1 MRLFAALAAVG
12 VLGALWFGWTWWE
25 AGHGDLQRFAQT
37 RDEVLRQGEQ
47 RLVVLN
53 TLDHREPEE
62 VQRAWRATATGR
74 LLDQLT
80 RDHDA
85 YVQDIGAAKT
95 VTAVTVL
102 GAAVTSLDVHSGQA
116 ELIAVLEVSVTPEGG
131 QATAKRTRFDTDLT
145 RVGDEWLLSSVQV
158 VGFGG

>member
-12 VLGALWFGWTWWE
+12 LVGAVWFGWSWWE
-25 AGHGDLQRFAQT
+25 AGHGDAQRFART
-37 RDEVLRQGEQ
+37 RDDVLRQGEQ

-53 TLDHREPEE
+53 TLDHRDPAK
-62 VQRAWRATATGR
+62 VQRAWQAVATGR

-85 YVQDIGAAKT
+85 YVQDIGSART

-102 GAAVTSLDVHSGQA
+102 GAAVTSLDVHSGRA
-116 ELIAVLEVSVTPEGG
+116 TLIAVLEVGVTPDGG
-131 QATAKRTRFDTDLT
+131 PPTAKRTRFEAGLT
-145 RVGDEWLLSSVQV
+145 RTGEEWLLSSVQV
-158 VGFGG
+158 VGHGG